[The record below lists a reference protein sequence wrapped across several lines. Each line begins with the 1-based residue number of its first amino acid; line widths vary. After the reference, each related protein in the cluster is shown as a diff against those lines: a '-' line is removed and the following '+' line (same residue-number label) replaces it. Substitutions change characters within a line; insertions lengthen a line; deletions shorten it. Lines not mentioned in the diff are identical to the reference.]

1 MGTIA
6 TVSATAAT
14 ITNSKIDTNKMDG
27 TEYSNNKAFL
37 HYGGSERTVNGTK
50 RASKKGLLTSTTLTE
65 AVTGDTPTGKY
76 NIPILTKHSFN
87 NPSTKFGILAI
98 KSSTT
103 KMAKPA
109 KSDQKNDSDSLDSSS
124 VNDSDSDASFEIITS
139 NKRRKKNATTS
150 DGAAA
155 AAAAVSVTKTRLPPK
170 R

>member
-87 NPSTKFGILAI
+87 NPST
-98 KSSTT
+98 T

-124 VNDSDSDASFEIITS
+124 VNDSDSD
-139 NKRRKKNATTS
+139 
-150 DGAAA
+150 
-155 AAAAVSVTKTRLPPK
+155 
-170 R
+170 

>member
-109 KSDQKNDSDSLDSSS
+109 KSDQKMT
-124 VNDSDSDASFEIITS
+124 V
-139 NKRRKKNATTS
+139 
-150 DGAAA
+150 
-155 AAAAVSVTKTRLPPK
+155 PPWTVLLLTILTLMPL
-170 R
+170 